1 MPAMRADAARSRTR
15 ILEAARGRPSDS
27 IRLNDL
33 ARETGLGVG
42 TVYRHFAT
50 VTSLIEALNIDALQ
64 ELAGAARR
72 VAGSSSP
79 GAEFV
84 DLVRK
89 SAELLLVRDGL
100 KELLIAEDVS
110 AEVRALR
117 DEFRRAASVALDAA
131 IRERRVRPDIS
142 IEHIQQLACGVEY
155 AARLGD
161 PSEHSLLLDVMVNG
175 LRPHDESAR

>member
-1 MPAMRADAARSRTR
+1 MTVMRSDAARSRAR

-27 IRLNDL
+27 IRLNEL

-72 VAGSSSP
+72 VAESSSA

-84 DLVRK
+84 DLVRRC
-89 SAELLLVRDGL
+89 AELLLVRDGL
-100 KELLIAEDVS
+100 KELLITEDVS
-110 AEVRALR
+110 ADVRVLR
-117 DEFRRAASVALDAA
+117 DDFRLAASVALDAA
-131 IRERRVRPDIS
+131 IREGRVRPDIS

-161 PSEHSLLLDVMVNG
+161 PSEYSLLLDVMVSG
-175 LRPHDESAR
+175 LRPHDEFPC